1 MPDELQTD
9 AADPSVAWV
18 DPTYTAEPSTT
29 IFSSSKQTWKWSVFG
44 GDLMVVCFTD
54 CMKQPS
60 WRQRFLSRLLL
71 GSVWTRLDKEKT

>member
-1 MPDELQTD
+1 MPDEPHTD
-9 AADPSVAWV
+9 AVKSFEEWV
-18 DPTYTAEPSTT
+18 NPTYTAEPSTS

-71 GSVWTRLDKEKT
+71 GSKWTRLDKEKT